1 MTTSRW
7 RWSSIRLSSVS
18 IASSPKSSR
27 SPSRASEY
35 ASSTKRTPSSARRI
49 TRSVLIAVRPTYW
62 PTSPAR
68 STSTRWPR
76 RSSPIERYISASS
89 RATVVLPVPG
99 FPRKTRCCV
108 VATSDRPVSFRR
120 ACTRRNATSARTCS
134 FTVSRPGRESSSASS
149 SSSGRGG
156 SCLRSRSISSSS
168 PTVARS
174 CSPRLRSDSNGF
186 GGIARPRYP
195 LPSARMPGPMKPDEL
210 ARYAEMIVRGCIALG
225 RGDSVIVHANTAHR
239 PLVGAIAEA
248 AYAAG
253 AASVDAVYEDATV
266 TAARFRHGDDGAIG
280 HRTSWELERRRAH
293 GREDTAVV
301 RIMGE
306 LESRVLADLPPELV
320 AEDAKRAQARA
331 PGAAKARREGRL
343 RGTICAWPT
352 AEWAGRV
359 FPGVGAAQA
368 ERRLARDLLA
378 F

>member
-35 ASSTKRTPSSARRI
+35 ASSTNSTPSSARRI

-195 LPSARMPGPMKPDEL
+195 LRSAAMPGPMKPEEL
-210 ARYAEMIVRGCIALG
+210 ARYADLIVEGCIALR
-225 RGDSVIVHANTAHR
+225 RGDTVIVLANPDQR
-239 PLVGAIAEA
+239 ELVVALAEA
-248 AYAAG
+248 AYRRG
-253 AASVDAVYEDATV
+253 AVFVESIVDDARL
-266 TAARFRHGDDGAIG
+266 TAARVGQGSDEALG
-280 HRTSWELERRRAH
+280 HAPSWALARARRM
-293 GREDTAVV
+293 GQEDVAVV
-301 RIMGE
+301 RVLGE
-306 LESRVLADLPPELV
+306 HESEVLGGLPPERV
-320 AEDAKRAQARA
+320 AEDAKRHQR
-331 PGAAKARREGRL
+331 
-343 RGTICAWPT
+343 
-352 AEWAGRV
+352 
-359 FPGVGAAQA
+359 
-368 ERRLARDLLA
+368 
-378 F
+378 